1 MAAGSRSSGR
11 AHGEPLRAGHLA
23 HDGGGGRRARIHPTA
38 QLGAGVEVGADS
50 VIGKDCRL
58 GAGTIVGAR
67 TTIEQ
72 GVSLG
77 ERSRVG
83 EETTI
88 REHCAFG
95 QETRIGSRCELGRGS
110 GESLQQQ
117 IREGGRPG
125 RHAGVGAGN
134 AGRRRRQVA
143 RTSSCGASNWRVS
156 AETPS
161 HLRRGRKVA
170 REHRGAP
177 RLSRDDISRNARAA
191 DGGLRRCA
199 ENAMHASPEQAF
211 VGTSGG
217 RVIRGARQSN
227 RGRSGKEDSVPDSAR
242 MRQ

>member
-83 EETTI
+83 DETTI

-134 AGRRRRQVA
+134 GGGRRRRQHRRRGHRAVVRQA
-143 RTSSCGASNWRVS
+143 NWRRTAGGS
-156 AETPS
+156 PAE
-161 HLRRGRKVA
+161 RRSNQPLS
-170 REHRGAP
+170 P
-177 RLSRDDISRNARAA
+177 RVM
-191 DGGLRRCA
+191 RR
-199 ENAMHASPEQAF
+199 SL
-211 VGTSGG
+211 
-217 RVIRGARQSN
+217 
-227 RGRSGKEDSVPDSAR
+227 
-242 MRQ
+242 